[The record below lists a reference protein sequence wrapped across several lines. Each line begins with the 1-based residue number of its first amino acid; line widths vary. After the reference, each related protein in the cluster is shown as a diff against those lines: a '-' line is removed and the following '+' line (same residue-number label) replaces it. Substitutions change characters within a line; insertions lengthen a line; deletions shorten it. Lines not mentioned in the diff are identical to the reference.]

1 MFFLKKMKQVKNKKK
16 RIAACLCLLA
26 GVLCGM
32 EAFAGNGYRYTAG
45 LPPVTESGFYA
56 VELPGSIRGAARPD
70 LADVRI
76 LDSRNKETA
85 YLVRRCQTPVA
96 GKPFECYPVQTDYL
110 PSRTEI
116 RIEAGNRALSSF
128 ILEVKNTAVNKTA
141 SLRGSNDLQQ
151 WYAVKEGFP
160 LRGLYDESQTT
171 AGFEIGFPLSDYR
184 YYLLT
189 IDDSLSAPLNV
200 IRVGQP
206 ASAPYSRPGLLE
218 VKPSALSVNEK
229 GKETEVILS
238 FPYRYDF
245 SEIVFYVSAPRF
257 FSREIVFYIPSV
269 ATPANSRK
277 PFLQRREARSAQPY
291 RSYVNA
297 LLESDGEGVAA
308 LDWSQY
314 TDTLDMRIRNGDDR
328 PLRIDSIKTYI
339 DRLYLAAYLEAGETY
354 RLAYGNEEAESPVYD
369 LSFRS
374 HVPDSLPRLMP
385 AVTSAGS
392 ACDGVMPGKPAVWLP
407 FLRTYGV
414 WIIIVLVIVQI
425 LWLVKKMI
433 KQ

>member
-1 MFFLKKMKQVKNKKK
+1 MKQIKKNKS
-16 RIAACLCLLA
+16 RMATGLCLL
-26 GVLCGM
+26 GCLLYGTQ
-32 EAFAGNGYRYTAG
+32 AFANNGYRHTAG

-76 LDSRNKETA
+76 LDSRNNETA
-85 YLVRRCQTPVA
+85 YLVRRDETPVA
-96 GKPFECYPVQTDYL
+96 GKPFEPYPVQVDYQ

-128 ILEVKNTAVNKTA
+128 TLEVKNTEVNKTA

-151 WYAVKEGFP
+151 WYAVKENFP
-160 LRGLYDESQTT
+160 LRGLYDERRTT

-184 YYLLT
+184 YYLLI

-200 IRVGQP
+200 IRAGQP
-206 ASAPYSRPGLLE
+206 AGAPYARPGLLE
-218 VKPSALSVNEK
+218 VKPSALSVREK
-229 GKETEVILS
+229 GKETEVFLS

-245 SEIVFYVSAPRF
+245 SEIVFYVSSPRF
-257 FSREIVFYIPSV
+257 FRREIVFYFP
-269 ATPANSRK
+269 PAASPASSRK
-277 PFLQRREARSAQPY
+277 PLLQRREVRSAQPS

-328 PLRIDSIKTYI
+328 PLRIDSVKTYI

-354 RLAYGNEEAESPVYD
+354 RLAYGNEQAEKPVYD

-374 HVPDSLPRLMP
+374 HIPDSLPRLMP
-385 AVTSAGS
+385 AVTRAGS
-392 ACDGVMPGKPAVWLP
+392 FPDKGESGQPAVWLP
-407 FLRTYGV
+407 FFRTYGI
-414 WIIIVLVIVQI
+414 WIVIVLVIVQI

>member
-1 MFFLKKMKQVKNKKK
+1 M
-16 RIAACLCLLA
+16 CLFGGL
-26 GVLCGM
+26 LCGTGV
-32 EAFAGNGYRYTAG
+32 FADNEFRYSAG
-45 LPPVTESGFYA
+45 LPPVTESDFYA
-56 VELPGSIRGAARPD
+56 VELPGCIRGAARPD

-85 YLVRRCQTPVA
+85 YLVRRNETPVA
-96 GKPFECYPVQTDYL
+96 GKPFEPYPVQVDYL

-116 RIEAGNRALSSF
+116 RIETGNRPLSSF
-128 ILEVKNTAVNKTA
+128 TLQVKNTAVNKTA
-141 SLRGSNDLQQ
+141 SLRGSNDRQQ
-151 WYAVKEGFP
+151 WYAVKEDFP
-160 LRGLYDESQTT
+160 LRGLYDDRQTA

-184 YYLLT
+184 YYLLI

-200 IRVGQP
+200 VRVGR
-206 ASAPYSRPGLLE
+206 AAVAPCARAELLE
-218 VKPSALSVNEK
+218 VKPASLSVREK
-229 GKETEVILS
+229 GKETEIVLS
-238 FPYRYDF
+238 YPYRYAI
-245 SEIVFYVSAPRF
+245 SEVVFYASSPRF
-257 FSREIVFYIPSV
+257 FRREIVFFFPPDVSQ
-269 ATPANSRK
+269 ASARK
-277 PFLQRREARSAQPY
+277 PLLRRREARSAQPY

-308 LDWSQY
+308 LGWSQY
-314 TDTLDMRIRNGDDR
+314 TDTLNMRIRNGDDR

-374 HVPDSLPRLMP
+374 HIPDSLPRLTP
-385 AVTSAGS
+385 AVAPVGS
-392 ACDGVMPGKPAVWLP
+392 EPDKPVSGQPAVWLP
-407 FLRTYGV
+407 FLRTYGI
-414 WIIIVLVIVQI
+414 WIIIGLVIIQI